1 MSGTTNPLLNPGQAA
16 HEVIIEMI
24 KAGKISYIKDAEEV
38 FTRMLD
44 HYRAE
49 QKRILA
55 ENTSR

>member
-38 FTRMLD
+38 FTRMFD

-49 QKRILA
+49 QKRIQA